1 MTGPALTPEA
11 LLATYAMGIF
21 PMAEAADNP
30 ALHWVD
36 PLRRGIIPL
45 EGFHISRSL
54 RRHLLTAD
62 YTVTVNRDFA
72 GVMAACAERAET
84 WINRTI
90 IEGYT
95 ALHALGHAHS
105 VEVWQGGILAGG
117 MYGVQIG
124 AAFCGESMFS
134 RRTNGSKTALAWAV
148 HRLRAGGFTLFDTQ
162 FLTPHLASLGGIEIS
177 RAEYRRRLAQALGRT
192 AGFDPPLYQP
202 SPSDVA
208 GRSASGRTQPRTQTS

>member
-1 MTGPALTPEA
+1 MTSPALTPET
-11 LLATYAMGIF
+11 LLAAYAMGIF
-21 PMAEAADNP
+21 PMAEAADTP

-36 PLRRGIIPL
+36 PSRRGIIPL

-62 YTVTVNRDFA
+62 YEVTVNRDFA

-84 WINRTI
+84 WINRQI
-90 IEGYT
+90 VEGYG

-105 VEVWQGGILAGG
+105 IEVWQDGILAGG

-124 AAFCGESMFS
+124 RAFCGESMFS

-177 RAEYRRRLAQALGRT
+177 RADYRRRLARALGGT
-192 AGFDPPLYQP
+192 ARFEPPHYQP
-202 SPSDVA
+202 WPSDVA
-208 GRSASGRTQPRTQTS
+208 GRAPSGRTQPSTQTS

>member
-1 MTGPALTPEA
+1 MTSSALTPET
-11 LLATYAMGIF
+11 LLAAYAMGIF

-36 PLRRGIIPL
+36 PSRRGIIPL

-62 YTVTVNRDFA
+62 YSVTVNRDFA
-72 GVMAACAERAET
+72 GVMAACAERTET
-84 WINRTI
+84 WINRQI
-90 IEGYT
+90 VEGYG
-95 ALHALGHAHS
+95 ALHTLGHAHS
-105 VEVWQGGILAGG
+105 VEVWQDGILAGG

-124 AAFCGESMFS
+124 TAFCGESMFS
-134 RRTNGSKTALAWAV
+134 RRTGGSKTALAWAV

-177 RAEYRRRLAQALGRT
+177 RADYRRRLAQALGGT
-192 AGFDPPLYQP
+192 ARFAPPLYQP

-208 GRSASGRTQPRTQTS
+208 GRAPSGRTQPSTQTS

>member
-1 MTGPALTPEA
+1 MTGPALPPET
-11 LLATYAMGIF
+11 LLAAYAMGIF
-21 PMAEAADNP
+21 PMAEAADSP

-36 PLRRGIIPL
+36 PLRRGILPL

-54 RRHLLTAD
+54 RRHLLTAE
-62 YTVTVNRDFA
+62 YTVTVNHDFA
-72 GVMAACAERAET
+72 GVMAACAARAET
-84 WINRTI
+84 WINRPI
-90 IEGYT
+90 VEGYG

-105 VEVWQGGILAGG
+105 VEVWQDGILAGG

-148 HRLRAGGFTLFDTQ
+148 HRLRAGGFALFDTQ

-177 RAEYRRRLAQALGRT
+177 RADYRRRLARAI
-192 AGFDPPLYQP
+192 AGKARFDPPLYQP

-208 GRSASGRTQPRTQTS
+208 GMAPSGSTQTSTQTS